1 MQCCGSASPLPA
13 PPLPH
18 LPTAL
23 LWRPLSCH
31 SALPLA
37 AQPHSHCSPGCHFVI
52 LGEYDRAS
60 GAEPLQV
67 CPSCAECLG
76 RRRER
81 KGGQCR
87 CVGPGGEE
95 LTGCPG
101 LNPGTHHPG
110 GLCPCPSYTAPSW
123 LHRHTSWNPTTM
135 NNDLTLLTLASPA
148 QYTRCVSPVFL
159 ASSNEALS
167 EGLTWLGASVV
178 WVGTWVKNLGGR
190 EG

>member
-1 MQCCGSASPLPA
+1 MTPFRPLIG
-13 PPLPH
+13 LQE
-18 LPTAL
+18 LRVPTRA
-23 LWRPLSCH
+23 LSCH

-95 LTGCPG
+95 LTGCLG

-148 QYTRCVSPVFL
+148 QYTMCVSPVFL

-167 EGLTWLGASVV
+167 EGLTWLGVLSRGDRDIGVAFQSHLMGHASS
-178 WVGTWVKNLGGR
+178 R
-190 EG
+190 A